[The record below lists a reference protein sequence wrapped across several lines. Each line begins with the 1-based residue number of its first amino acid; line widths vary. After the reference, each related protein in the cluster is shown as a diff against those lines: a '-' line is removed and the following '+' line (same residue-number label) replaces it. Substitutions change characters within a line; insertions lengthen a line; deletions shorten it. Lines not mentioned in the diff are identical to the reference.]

1 MTATLE
7 ELRVAL
13 KASYLSEG
21 RSQDEKAYCLTEER
35 SRRAVRG
42 PIGRCRSYPI
52 WRYKR
57 SYAKLGVA
65 WSSVLMRELRKF
77 RRDTRLTAIVVDDL
91 DDDGSVIRGEAHVRD
106 ALSQDHHADIAGQA
120 LTSSYA
126 VTPRHTR

>member
-1 MTATLE
+1 
-7 ELRVAL
+7 
-13 KASYLSEG
+13 
-21 RSQDEKAYCLTEER
+21 
-35 SRRAVRG
+35 
-42 PIGRCRSYPI
+42 
-52 WRYKR
+52 
-57 SYAKLGVA
+57 VA